1 MSIAC
6 RARHLLMENEVM
18 LKDDGIAL
26 RQVSFAPHP
35 VHRVPTIF
43 FEVVRADSTQAVG
56 EINLRLRSTAHIE
69 LYAGHIG
76 YNIHPAH
83 RGHHYAARAVRLL
96 IPLAR
101 EHGINPLW
109 LTWDRDN
116 LASRCSC
123 EHAGAQFVGIV
134 DVPATCI
141 IHRSGHT
148 KKCRYRLDL

>member
-1 MSIAC
+1 
-6 RARHLLMENEVM
+6 M

-43 FEVVRADSTQAVG
+43 FEVVRTDPAQTVG

-109 LTWDRDN
+109 LTCDPDN
-116 LASRCSC
+116 LASRHSC
-123 EHAGAQFVGIV
+123 ERAGAQFVGIV

>member
-1 MSIAC
+1 VPGLDISY
-6 RARHLLMENEVM
+6 MEGEEV

-26 RQVSFAPHP
+26 RQVSSAPHP
-35 VHRVPTIF
+35 VHKVPALF
-43 FEVVRADSTQAVG
+43 FEIVRADSAQTVG
-56 EINLRLRSTAHIE
+56 EINLRLCSTAHIE

-83 RGHHYAARAVRLL
+83 RGHRYAARAVRLL

-101 EHGINPLW
+101 EHGIQPLW
-109 LTWDRDN
+109 LTCDPDN
-116 LASRCSC
+116 LASRRSY
-123 EHAGAQFVGIV
+123 ELAGAQFVGIV

-141 IHRSGHT
+141 IHRSGHP

>member
-1 MSIAC
+1 
-6 RARHLLMENEVM
+6 M
-18 LKDDGIAL
+18 LKDDGVAL

-35 VHRVPTIF
+35 VHRVPALF
-43 FEVVRADSTQAVG
+43 FEIVRADPAQTVG

-83 RGHHYAARAVRLL
+83 RGHYYAARAVRLL

-109 LTWDRDN
+109 LTCDPDN
-116 LASRCSC
+116 LASRRSC
-123 EHAGAQFVGIV
+123 ERAGAQFVDIV

>member
-1 MSIAC
+1 
-6 RARHLLMENEVM
+6 MENEVM
-18 LKDDGIAL
+18 LKDDVIAL
-26 RQVSFAPHP
+26 RQVGFAPHP
-35 VHRVPTIF
+35 VHKVPALF
-43 FEVVRADSTQAVG
+43 FEIARAESTQTVG
-56 EINLRLRSTAHIE
+56 EINLRLCSTAHVE

-109 LTWDRDN
+109 LTCDPDN
-116 LASRCSC
+116 LASRRSC
-123 EHAGAQFVGIV
+123 ERAGAQFVEIV
-134 DVPATCI
+134 DLPATCI

>member
-1 MSIAC
+1 
-6 RARHLLMENEVM
+6 
-18 LKDDGIAL
+18 
-26 RQVSFAPHP
+26 
-35 VHRVPTIF
+35 
-43 FEVVRADSTQAVG
+43 VG

-76 YNIHPAH
+76 YNIDPAH

-109 LTWDRDN
+109 LTCDPDN
-116 LASRCSC
+116 LASRRSC
-123 EHAGAQFVGIV
+123 ERAGAQFVDIV

-141 IHRSGHT
+141 IHRSGHA